1 MNKTELIAVVAEKSQ
16 VTKKV
21 AEEVLN
27 AFVDSVAESL
37 GIHGEKV
44 VLTGFGT
51 FEVRNRAKREGRDP
65 RSGATIQIPAQKT
78 PAFKA
83 GKVLKDAV
91 K

>member
-1 MNKTELIAVVAEKSQ
+1 MNKTELIAVVADKAQ

-27 AFVDSVAESL
+27 AFVESVAESL
-37 GIHGEKV
+37 GQRGEKV

-83 GKVLKDAV
+83 GKFLKDAV

>member
-27 AFVDSVAESL
+27 AFVESVAESL
-37 GIHGEKV
+37 GQHGEKV

-83 GKVLKDAV
+83 GK
-91 K
+91 

>member
-1 MNKTELIAVVAEKSQ
+1 MNKTELIAVVADKAQ

-27 AFVDSVAESL
+27 AFVESVAESL
-37 GIHGEKV
+37 GQRGEKV

-83 GKVLKDAV
+83 GKFFKGRC
-91 K
+91 

>member
-1 MNKTELIAVVAEKSQ
+1 MNKTELIAVVAERAE

-27 AFVDSVAESL
+27 AFVGSVADSL
-37 GIHGEKV
+37 GQRGEKV

-51 FEVRNRAKREGRDP
+51 FEVRNRAAREGRDP
-65 RSGATIQIPAQKT
+65 RSGQTINIPAQKT

>member
-1 MNKTELIAVVAEKSQ
+1 MSKKRRCWLYQADIVSYTLIDLRNS
-16 VTKKV
+16 
-21 AEEVLN
+21 
-27 AFVDSVAESL
+27 
-37 GIHGEKV
+37 G
-44 VLTGFGT
+44 

-65 RSGATIQIPAQKT
+65 RSGETIQIPAQET

>member
-27 AFVDSVAESL
+27 AFVESVAESL
-37 GIHGEKV
+37 GKHGEKV

-51 FEVRNRAKREGRDP
+51 FEVRNRAQREGRDP
-65 RSGATIQIPAQKT
+65 RSGETIHIPAQKT

>member
-27 AFVDSVAESL
+27 AFVESVAESL
-37 GIHGEKV
+37 GQHGEKV

-83 GKVLKDAV
+83 GKFLKDAV